1 MRQIAIS
8 PSILS
13 ANFARLG
20 DEVLAA
26 QKAGANRIHIDVI
39 DGHFAP
45 NITMGPVVVEAI
57 RPLTE
62 LPFDVHLMI
71 TDPDRYLEVFAKAG
85 ANLIIAHIE
94 AAPSIQTTV
103 ESIHDLGCKAG
114 VAISPDTPID
124 SLSAIAPE
132 VELILVMSVYPGF
145 SGQSFL
151 EDAVDRI
158 RGVRAMLDKAG
169 SNAMVCVDG
178 GVDTSNIGRVVKAGA
193 DNIVAATAVFRAGMP
208 IDDAIKHLRRAAGV

>member
-1 MRQIAIS
+1 MRPLLIS

-26 QKAGANRIHIDVI
+26 QKAGADRIHIDVI

-57 RPLTE
+57 RPITD

-71 TDPDRYLEVFAKAG
+71 TDPDRYLEAFIKAG
-85 ANLIIAHIE
+85 ANLVIAHIE
-94 AAPSIQTTV
+94 AAPNIRTTV
-103 ESIHDLGCKAG
+103 DSIHNLGCKAG
-114 VAISPDTPID
+114 VAINPDTPIE
-124 SLSAIAPE
+124 SLTAIAPQ

-151 EDAVDRI
+151 EGAVDRI
-158 RGVRAMLDKAG
+158 REVRALLEKAG

-178 GVDTSNIGRVVKAGA
+178 GVDTSNIGRVVMAGA
-193 DNIVAATAVFRAGMP
+193 DNIVSATAVFRAGVP
-208 IDDAIKHLRRAAGV
+208 IADALARLRKAASV